1 MKWLQIATF
10 KNSQNSNRNS
20 LDDNIVTD
28 QIANYSM
35 GESLNNSLNG
45 SSDVTESNSTNNDQ
59 QVLCNNNL
67 NNLKNNNSNLIK
79 SSLNGKPTKQSGQY
93 NANIQSHSVFK
104 PPAAN
109 KTASSLSC
117 SCGSNYLEH
126 SEITCKNSRNS
137 ILITN
142 NNSVNPQFLSNMHLV
157 NNLNIMNLETTE
169 L

>member
-1 MKWLQIATF
+1 M
-10 KNSQNSNRNS
+10 N
-20 LDDNIVTD
+20 
-28 QIANYSM
+28 
-35 GESLNNSLNG
+35 ESLNNSLNG

-79 SSLNGKPTKQSGQY
+79 SNGKSTKQTNQFST
-93 NANIQSHSVFK
+93 NIQSHSVFK
-104 PPAAN
+104 PSTKN
-109 KTASSLSC
+109 SGSLSC

-142 NNSVNPQFLSNMHLV
+142 NNSVNPQFLNNMHLV

>member
-1 MKWLQIATF
+1 MNRRL
-10 KNSQNSNRNS
+10 NSQNSHRNS

-67 NNLKNNNSNLIK
+67 NNLKNNNAMIK
-79 SSLNGKPTKQSGQY
+79 TNGKPTKPGAQY
-93 NANIQSHSVFK
+93 SANIQSHSVFK
-104 PPAAN
+104 PPSAAN
-109 KTASSLSC
+109 KTAGSLSC
-117 SCGSNYLEH
+117 SCGSNNYLEH

-142 NNSVNPQFLSNMHLV
+142 NSVNPQFLSNMHL